1 VVDALKAL
9 GALLLAGILVVLLL
23 VLWGFLT
30 AIAYAGVIIMAIVG
44 LASVIYWWIR
54 LWFTKGN
61 KG

>member
-1 VVDALKAL
+1 MVNAFKAL
-9 GALLLAGILVVLLL
+9 GALLLAAFLVVLLL

-30 AIAYAGVIIMAIVG
+30 AIAYAGVIIMAIIG

-54 LWFTKGN
+54 LWFTKEN